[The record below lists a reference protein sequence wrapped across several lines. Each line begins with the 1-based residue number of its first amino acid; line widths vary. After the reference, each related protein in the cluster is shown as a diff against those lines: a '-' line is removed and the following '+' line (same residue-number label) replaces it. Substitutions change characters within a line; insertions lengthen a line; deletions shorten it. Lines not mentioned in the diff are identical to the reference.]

1 MFIPTPKLV
10 KDCIAK
16 AELILHNEHKVN
28 ARYKEL
34 QRQGKSFSES
44 EFANNTCLFRE
55 SLFSFKEKY
64 VQIADLYPEWI
75 KVIPK
80 VHLPICKR

>member
-1 MFIPTPKLV
+1 MTPTPKIV

-28 ARYKEL
+28 ARYKDL

-55 SLFSFKEKY
+55 SLHSFKEKFFE
-64 VQIADLYPEWI
+64 IAERYPEWI

-80 VHLPICKR
+80 VHLPIAKR

>member
-1 MFIPTPKLV
+1 MITPIPKLV

-28 ARYKEL
+28 QRYKDL
-34 QRQGKSFSES
+34 QRQGKSFTET
-44 EFANNTCLFRE
+44 EFSNSTCLFRE
-55 SLFSFKEKY
+55 PLFSFKEKY
-64 VQIADLYPEWI
+64 LQIAELYPEWI

-80 VHLPICKR
+80 VHIPIAKR